1 MVSASEDGSGLLLP
15 PLLTFSLLLSLM
27 GSLPLSSTFC
37 LSLREE
43 SLRHMRGGYPAKPPP
58 LMFVRLSGNRIK
70 KNNCLSS
77 LSVPKKG
84 TGQEN
89 QQQH

>member
-43 SLRHMRGGYPAKPPP
+43 SLRHMRGG
-58 LMFVRLSGNRIK
+58 
-70 KNNCLSS
+70 
-77 LSVPKKG
+77 
-84 TGQEN
+84 
-89 QQQH
+89 